1 MTDSIMHNP
10 GSELAVEHGC
20 TCPVVDNNYGAGI
33 LFGSD
38 PIYWIDASCKL
49 HGNIQEEYDVSDV

>member
-1 MTDSIMHNP
+1 MHNP

-20 TCPVVDNNYGAGI
+20 TCPVIDNNYGAGI

-38 PIYWIDASCKL
+38 PIYWIDTSCKL
-49 HGNIQEEYDVSDV
+49 HGNTQEEYDVSDV